1 LLELL
6 PNVVWFTRKFDSL
19 NGFRGHGTGRACRW
33 FLRMEK
39 PRRYSLGVLF
49 DTFWLVF
56 ALTAIWGSV
65 LTVIGSCALK

>member
-1 LLELL
+1 
-6 PNVVWFTRKFDSL
+6 VVWFTRKFDSL
-19 NGFRGHGTGRACRW
+19 NGFAVTELAAPAVG

-56 ALTAIWGSV
+56 ALTAI
-65 LTVIGSCALK
+65 